1 MSVHNYTEEQQ
12 EFKLVDF
19 KKQIKEFLIN
29 KTELVVNYRESLGD
43 EVVTLKSKI
52 SKFNITEDIDNYVL
66 NATFRNKRSISV
78 VLPKDKV
85 IINTLISIDE
95 EKLYI
100 YEARADEAGVLLGIG
115 FTVEP
120 IDINKK

>member
-1 MSVHNYTEEQQ
+1 MSVHNYTEERQ

-43 EVVTLKSKI
+43 EMVTLKSKI

-78 VLPKDKV
+78 SFPKDKV
-85 IINTLISIDE
+85 IINSLISRDE
-95 EKLYI
+95 ERLYI
-100 YEARADEAGVLLGIG
+100 YEARADEDGVLLGIG